1 MWEIFPAASKQL
13 KKYSFFDV
21 LIFINTW
28 SYKENELT
36 LIVVFNDMPG
46 SMMMKFLPIALARRS

>member
-1 MWEIFPAASKQL
+1 MGEIFPAASKQL

-28 SYKENELT
+28 SYKENELSLIT
-36 LIVVFNDMPG
+36 LN
-46 SMMMKFLPIALARRS
+46 LQ